1 MKEIQVTDDL
11 ILEVWPDGNNAR
23 PLLQLRSLAQE
34 QDSEAV
40 GAVVIW
46 PAEVR
51 RLVAA
56 LAEAA
61 GILAQEAAR

>member
-1 MKEIQVTDDL
+1 VKEIQVTDDL
-11 ILEVWPDGNNAR
+11 LLEVWPGGDGDR
-23 PLLQLRSLAQE
+23 PRLRLRSLAQE
-34 QDSEAV
+34 QDGEAI

-46 PAEVR
+46 PAEIK

-61 GILAQEAAR
+61 GELAGGYG